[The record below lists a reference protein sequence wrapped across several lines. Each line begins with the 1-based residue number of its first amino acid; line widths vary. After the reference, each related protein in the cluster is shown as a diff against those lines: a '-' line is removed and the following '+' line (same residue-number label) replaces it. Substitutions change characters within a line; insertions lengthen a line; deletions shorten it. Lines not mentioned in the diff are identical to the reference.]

1 METSVVRNKLRD
13 TIDRAKR
20 RASERRAHND
30 EASRE
35 YGAFLEHIATPLMRQ
50 VANVLR
56 ADGYQFTLF
65 TPSGSVRL
73 MSDRRAEDFVEIVL
87 DLTGDAPRVLGHTSR
102 LRGRNIVE
110 AEGPIGSGKP
120 GGISEED
127 LLEYLL
133 KEIEPLVER

>member
-1 METSVVRNKLRD
+1 METSVVRNKLRE

-20 RASERRAHND
+20 RASERRAHNE

-127 LLEYLL
+127 LLE
-133 KEIEPLVER
+133 